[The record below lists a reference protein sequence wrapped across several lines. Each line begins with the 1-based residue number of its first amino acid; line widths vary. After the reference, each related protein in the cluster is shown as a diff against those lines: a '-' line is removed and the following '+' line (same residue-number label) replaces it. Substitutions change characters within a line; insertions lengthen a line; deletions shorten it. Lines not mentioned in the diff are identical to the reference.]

1 MMNGGREVGKTRRA
15 GVREEVEKEDRRKGV
30 QGRREGRE
38 VRKKKGGD
46 WKHKWR
52 GGKSKYG

>member
-30 QGRREGRE
+30 QGRRGGRE

-52 GGKSKYG
+52 GGKSK